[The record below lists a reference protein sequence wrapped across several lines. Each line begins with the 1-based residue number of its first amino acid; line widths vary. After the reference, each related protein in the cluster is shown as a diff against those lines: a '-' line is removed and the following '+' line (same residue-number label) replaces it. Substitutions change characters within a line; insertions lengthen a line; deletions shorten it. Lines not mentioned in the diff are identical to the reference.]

1 MPPPVR
7 LVAACRILLCVA
19 AILALALHP
28 ATLAAQQPPVDL
40 ELIIAV
46 DVSASIDRDEA
57 RLQRV
62 GFQSALANPLLIA
75 AVKRGRY
82 ARIAVTY
89 FEWDSFDSQTT
100 VVDWR
105 LIEDEAGAEIFV
117 GMLEDAPPRSGSR
130 TSISGAIDFAM
141 KRFAESPYRGTRRVI
156 DVSGDGVNNSG
167 RALAEARAEAL
178 AAGVTINGLPILGDH
193 SGLPSY
199 TRPADLEQYF
209 KAEVIGGPGA
219 FVIVAENF
227 RSYSTAILDKLIREI
242 SWLDVEMPDLTELAG
257 N

>member
-1 MPPPVR
+1 MPSCVH
-7 LVAACRILLCVA
+7 LAAARRILLCVA

-28 ATLAAQQPPVDL
+28 ATATDQTPPVDL

-46 DVSASIDRDEA
+46 DVSGSIDQDEA

-62 GFQSALANPLLIA
+62 GFQSALTNPLVIA
-75 AVKRGRY
+75 AVKRGRH

-89 FEWDSFDSQTT
+89 FEWDSVDSQTT

-105 LIEDEAGAEIFV
+105 LIEDEASAETFV
-117 GMLEDAPPRSGSR
+117 GMLEDTPPRSGNR

-141 KRFAESPYRGTRRVI
+141 KRFAQGPYRGTRRVI
-156 DVSGDGVNNSG
+156 DVSGDGANNSG

-199 TRPADLEQYF
+199 TSPEDLEKYF

-219 FVIVAENF
+219 FVIVAESF
-227 RSYSTAILDKLIREI
+227 QSYSTAILDKLIREI
-242 SWLDVEMPDLTELAG
+242 SWLDVETPDLAELAR